1 MAQFNTGIKFDS
13 DATTSVPSS
22 ATFAGLRGSVNAN
35 DNDFLA
41 TQAGAMVLSL
51 RPEAQSSS
59 KTVPL
64 IEGKFVD
71 VTMDYSNDGASVR
84 FLIKAE
90 GSTTLSTAYVAAGA
104 AHTLALSYDAKVG
117 GSMFYA
123 LDGVGAAVPGAFGA
137 NFDADSAGS
146 GGNAQSVVFAPSA
159 NFDGHLSAIAFFQE
173 FLSEAE
179 VTRLSNDPESWI
191 TNLSRYDA
199 PELNWPVPAWDTSLG
214 STSPLTGLLGGND
227 GATLEPVSV
236 NGQGVQVLTV
246 KPGLLAGDKITL
258 SVPNA
263 GYSPKTYTVL
273 AADVANAAV
282 MPHVVA
288 QNLVKF
294 MQGKLGTDV
303 ILNYGKGEN
312 NAGTAVAN
320 KGTVVITGSNDFL
333 TKPVVL
339 TYTNAAQFTE
349 SALQYLYDFRL
360 VSSGPQQPLTSPV
373 ASGLDPNESSTTTTF
388 PASGL
393 AAGNARVALS
403 TVSPSVTFN
412 QGGTTTTPVTP
423 TATGFTVAATT
434 GSTAG
439 AVSNGPIYAQIKS
452 VATAN
457 SVTTATYN
465 LYIDPGLDT
474 SPGGFNTFGFTAKT
488 SDTFKDFIPAPFTDA
503 RVNNA
508 NANEITVQ
516 WLKTTP
522 EIDYSKSIG
531 ELSINLTPPA
541 GATLTF
547 SNISVDSTFYMNAAG
562 TAPLVVEEGV
572 VTDRHQLAG
581 VVNQLPYSASRNA
594 AALFTEAADPD
605 SVDPIPLANTIA
617 AYEVADA
624 LGPYGAKLRLKAPLN
639 PTEKAGKPTE
649 ATATAVFEVVVQAN
663 TTAYDLKLELPF
675 SAGAITW
682 TPATEGSGTG
692 TQQGE
697 GSGTG
702 TQQGDGTGTQQGGGT
717 GTQQGGG
724 TDTQQ
729 GRLYT
734 VAGTT
739 ASSASEKVIGEL
751 SVNLNLTYG
760 LGVDFE
766 FATTKINGLNSAGR
780 PTHVGVTKAN
790 DTTTGQVGKFFA
802 KNLPVGEIKVTL
814 LDTLIN
820 KPTTKVTL
828 EDARA
833 VLELASAKA
842 PNIETLAGPGLG
854 YSPSDLIAADFNK
867 DGRVTSADALE
878 IIKYVAQVTKTT
890 PLQYVFLDNINNDP
904 SATTTYAGGLTN
916 VIVPPMVSRL
926 TNAKYITPET
936 GSALSPPTLGSAI
949 GDGPTIHYVGV
960 LIGDVV

>member
-1 MAQFNTGIKFDS
+1 MAQLNSGIKFDS
-13 DATTSVPSS
+13 DTTTSAPSS
-22 ATFAGLRGSVNAN
+22 ATFAQLRGSVNG
-35 DNDFLA
+35 DDGDFLA

-51 RPEAQSSS
+51 RPDVQSSA

-71 VTMDYSNDGASVR
+71 VSMEYSNDGASVR
-84 FLIKAE
+84 FLIQAE
-90 GSTTLSTAYVAAGA
+90 GSTTLATAYVAAGA
-104 AHTLALSYDAKVG
+104 GHTLALSYDAKDG

-123 LDGVGAAVPGAFGA
+123 LDGVGSAVPMAFGA
-137 NFDADSAGS
+137 SFNADSTK
-146 GGNAQSVVFAPSA
+146 NVVFAPSA
-159 NFDGHLSAIAFFQE
+159 NFDGHLSALAFFQE
-173 FLSEAE
+173 FLGEAE
-179 VTRLSNDPESWI
+179 VIRLSNDPESWI
-191 TNLSRYDA
+191 TNLSSYNA
-199 PELNWPVPAWDTSLG
+199 PELNWPVLAWDTA
-214 STSPLTGLLGGND
+214 TNVVALTGLLGGNANAD
-227 GATLEPVSV
+227 LQPVSV
-236 NGQGVQVLTV
+236 VGQGVQVLTI
-246 KPGLLAGDKITL
+246 KSGLTAGDKITL
-258 SVPNA
+258 GVPEA
-263 GYSPKTYTVL
+263 GYSAKTYTVL
-273 AADVANAAV
+273 ASDLSAAEPLKTVAT
-282 MPHVVA
+282 
-288 QNLVKF
+288 NLVKS
-294 MQGKLGTDV
+294 MGGQLGTDV
-303 ILNYGKGEN
+303 ILNYGN
-312 NAGTAVAN
+312 TSANA
-320 KGTVVITGSNDFL
+320 GTVVITTAGSTGNNFV

-339 TYTNAAQFTE
+339 KYTNTAEITE

-360 VSSGPQQPLTSPV
+360 ATGTQQSLTSPV

-393 AAGNARVALS
+393 VAGNARVALS

-412 QGGTTTTPVTP
+412 QGVTGSTSVTP
-423 TATGFTVAATT
+423 TATSFTAASST

-457 SVTTATYN
+457 SLTTATYN
-465 LYIDPGLDT
+465 LYIDPGFDT

-508 NANEITVQ
+508 NKSSNELTVQ

-522 EIDYSKSIG
+522 ETDYAKSIG
-531 ELSINLTPPA
+531 ELSIVLDSTP

-547 SNISVDSTFYMNAAG
+547 SNLSVDSTFYTNANG
-562 TAPLVVEEGV
+562 TPLAISEGV
-572 VTDRHQLAG
+572 VTNRHQLKG
-581 VVNQLPYSASRNA
+581 VVKQLPYSASKNA
-594 AALFTEAADPD
+594 ATLFTEAADVD
-605 SVDPIPLANTIA
+605 LVDPIPLKNTVA
-617 AYEVADA
+617 SYEVADA
-624 LGPYGAKLRLKAPLN
+624 LGVYGAKLRLKAPLN

-649 ATATAVFEVVVQAN
+649 ATATAVFEVVVQPN

-692 TQQGE
+692 IQQGE

-717 GTQQGGG
+717 GTQQG
-724 TDTQQ
+724 
-729 GRLYT
+729 RLYT

-739 ASSASEKVIGEL
+739 ASSATEKVIGEL

-760 LGVDFE
+760 LGVDFD
-766 FATTKINGLNSAGR
+766 FATAKLNGLTSTGR
-780 PTHVGVTKAN
+780 LTHVGVTKAN
-790 DTTTGQVGKFFA
+790 NTAAGLEGDFFA
-802 KNLPVGEIKVTL
+802 KNLPVGEIKVTP
-814 LDTLIN
+814 LDTTTM
-820 KPTTKVTL
+820 KATTKVTL

-842 PNIETLAGPGLG
+842 SDIATLAGLG

-878 IIKYVAQVTKTT
+878 IIKYVAQVTKAT

-904 SATTTYAGGLTN
+904 SATTSYAGGLTN
-916 VIVPPMVSRL
+916 VIVPPIQSRL
-926 TNAKYITPET
+926 TNAKYITEGT
-936 GSALSPPTLGSAI
+936 GSALSTPTVGSDI
-949 GDGPTIHYVGV
+949 GDGPVIHYVGV